1 MFLFKPLTYMNL
13 SGVAVNEIAKFYNIE
28 AKDILV
34 IYDDLDLPFAA
45 LRLREK
51 GNPGTHNGMKSIT
64 NYIGTDFHRIRVGIG
79 KNENYADLADYVLS
93 KFNTEELSTLDKV
106 FDDIC
111 SCCDLFIDDKF
122 NMAMNKYNSR
132 KN

>member
-1 MFLFKPLTYMNL
+1 MNL
-13 SGVAVNEIAKFYNIE
+13 SGEAVSKIAKYYNIE
-28 AKDILV
+28 AKDVLV
-34 IYDDLDLPFAA
+34 IYDDLDLPFAS

-51 GNPGTHNGMKSIT
+51 GKPGTHNGMKSIT
-64 NYIGTDFHRIRVGIG
+64 NLNGNDFYRIRVGIG

-93 KFNTEELSTLDKV
+93 KFNAEELATLDKV
-106 FDDIC
+106 FDDVC

-122 NMAMNKYNSR
+122 NMAMNKYNR